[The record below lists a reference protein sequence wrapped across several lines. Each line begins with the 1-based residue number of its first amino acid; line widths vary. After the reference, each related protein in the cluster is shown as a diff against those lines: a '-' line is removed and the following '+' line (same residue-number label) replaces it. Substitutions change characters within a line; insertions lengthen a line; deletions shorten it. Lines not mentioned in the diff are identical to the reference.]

1 MGQAERPVL
10 VLGKVRRILDSFSL
24 QRPAQSLLEISK
36 ATGLP
41 MTTTL
46 RLLRS
51 LVNEG
56 FLVKQGEQYLL
67 GYALLRWGSIAV
79 RSRDLVTVATPV
91 MEALRD
97 STEETVCLYVRN
109 DLNRVCVAVASSRRP
124 IAQQSNVG
132 EVFPL
137 QAGSINKVFLAYA
150 PAVREQVLR
159 NGLVRFTDNTITDPV
174 EFRVE
179 LERVHA
185 RGYAMSQGEAKP
197 GVATVSCPIL
207 NQDGSI
213 LAVITVGGPTQRAT
227 PEVLAQLLPQLAP
240 AAAEISQQLGWLGA
254 AA

>member
-1 MGQAERPVL
+1 
-10 VLGKVRRILDSFSL
+10 
-24 QRPAQSLLEISK
+24 
-36 ATGLP
+36 

-51 LVNEG
+51 LVQEG

-79 RSRDLVTVATPV
+79 RSRDLVTVAMPV

-109 DLNRVCVAVASSRRP
+109 ELNRVCVAVASSRRP

-132 EVFPL
+132 EVFPM
-137 QAGSINKVFLAYA
+137 QAGSINKVFLAYE

-159 NGLVRFTDNTITDPV
+159 NGLVRFTDNTITDQASSGGARAGPRQGLRH
-174 EFRVE
+174 EPGRGQAGRRHRQLPD
-179 LERVHA
+179 LEPGRLHP
-185 RGYAMSQGEAKP
+185 RGHHRGWSNPAGDAQSP
-197 GVATVSCPIL
+197 GATV
-207 NQDGSI
+207 D
-213 LAVITVGGPTQRAT
+213 RAR
-227 PEVLAQLLPQLAP
+227 P